1 MDWNG
6 VVEHN
11 KEALKRILARLF
23 GMAGMAAGVGGTLS
37 PGGGEGLLRRA
48 RHSAVLRLL
57 RPAESA
63 VRRLIVVAARGMVVK
78 LPPPRPPKPK
88 PMAPLL
94 RSLGIAVVLSP
105 ADIARAAKA
114 ARAAAA
120 RAARPRLPSLPLLDP
135 LKRFGPRRRYV
146 PPHAAP
152 RIWTLGMER
161 RPLPPPPSPDDLIDA
176 GRLGLRLQAL
186 ASALDDLPAQAR
198 RFARW
203 KARRDAALARE
214 KDAAGAQTG
223 GFRDSRRFYRIS
235 PLRPGR
241 APGNLRKPTHE
252 VHEVLKELHYFA
264 FETLHYPDT
273 S

>member
-11 KEALKRILARLF
+11 KEALKRILSRLF
-23 GMAGMAAGVGGTLS
+23 GMAGMAAGVGGVLS

-120 RAARPRLPSLPLLDP
+120 RAARPRPPSLPLLDP

-146 PPHAAP
+146 PAHAAP

-176 GRLGLRLQAL
+176 GRLGRRLTAL
-186 ASALDDLPAQAR
+186 ASALDDLPAQAL

-203 KARRDAALARE
+203 KARRD
-214 KDAAGAQTG
+214 
-223 GFRDSRRFYRIS
+223 RDRSDPTRRNSRGRTS

-264 FETLHYPDT
+264 FEAFHYPDT

>member
-11 KEALKRILARLF
+11 KEALKRILSRLF
-23 GMAGMAAGVGGTLS
+23 GMAAGVGGVLS
-37 PGGGEGLLRRA
+37 PGDGEGLLRRA

-78 LPPPRPPKPK
+78 VPPARPPKPK
-88 PMAPLL
+88 SMAPVL

-146 PPHAAP
+146 PAHAAP

-161 RPLPPPPSPDDLIDA
+161 TPLPLPPSPDDLIDA
-176 GRLGLRLQAL
+176 GRLGRRLQAL

-203 KARRDAALARE
+203 KARRDRDRSDPAR
-214 KDAAGAQTG
+214 
-223 GFRDSRRFYRIS
+223 RNSRSRTS

-264 FETLHYPDT
+264 FEAFHYPDT

>member
-11 KEALKRILARLF
+11 KEALKRILSRLF
-23 GMAGMAAGVGGTLS
+23 GMAAGADGVLS

-48 RHSAVLRLL
+48 RHNAVLRLL

-78 LPPPRPPKPK
+78 LPPQRPPKPK
-88 PMAPLL
+88 LAPMAPVL

-120 RAARPRLPSLPLLDP
+120 RAARPRPASLPLLDP

-146 PPHAAP
+146 PAHAAP
-152 RIWTLGMER
+152 RIWTPGMEWR
-161 RPLPPPPSPDDLIDA
+161 TLPPPPSPDDLIDA
-176 GRLGLRLQAL
+176 GRLGRRLQAL
-186 ASALDDLPAQAR
+186 ASVLDDLPAQAL

-203 KARRDAALARE
+203 KARRDRDRSDPAR
-214 KDAAGAQTG
+214 
-223 GFRDSRRFYRIS
+223 RNSRGRIS

-264 FETLHYPDT
+264 FEAFHYPDT

>member
-6 VVEHN
+6 VIEQN
-11 KEALKRILARLF
+11 REALKRILSRLF
-23 GMAGMAAGVGGTLS
+23 GMAGMAAGAGGVLS

-78 LPPPRPPKPK
+78 VPPPRPPKPRS
-88 PMAPLL
+88 MAPVL

-120 RAARPRLPSLPLLDP
+120 RAARPCLPSLPLLDP
-135 LKRFGPRRRYV
+135 LRRPFRVRRAYV
-146 PPHAAP
+146 PAHAAP
-152 RIWTLGMER
+152 RISVPGLTER
-161 RPLPPPPSPDDLIDA
+161 RPLPPPPSPDDLVDA
-176 GRLGLRLQAL
+176 VRLGRRLEAL
-186 ASALDDLPAQAR
+186 GRVLDDLPAQAR

-203 KARRDAALARE
+203 NARRKL
-214 KDAAGAQTG
+214 GQT
-223 GFRDSRRFYRIS
+223 RRS
-235 PLRPGR
+235 WPLRTGRPPGSPPYR
-241 APGNLRKPTHE
+241 LRNRPTHE
-252 VHEVLKELHYFA
+252 VHDILSAVHGLA
-264 FETLHYPDT
+264 FDALQRPDT